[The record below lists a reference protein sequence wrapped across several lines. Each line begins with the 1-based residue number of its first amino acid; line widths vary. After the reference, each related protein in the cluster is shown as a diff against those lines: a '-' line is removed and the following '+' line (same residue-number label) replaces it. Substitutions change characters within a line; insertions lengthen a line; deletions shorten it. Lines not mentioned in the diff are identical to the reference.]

1 MTKRNPLY
9 LMLAMAVL
17 LSSISCL
24 SSCKHHD
31 DDEDDVF
38 TYSTSAQTTLVTA
51 FGLQANNDVLANL
64 DSVHFTVDYDNGLIY
79 NADSLPVGT
88 DITALKV
95 TVEFLN
101 TVKSAV
107 FTITGATAHA
117 DTTISYTA
125 SMSKSLDFSGKTTL
139 TVTSADDSRVKDYEV
154 KVLVHKVNPDSLVW
168 PQSWRRDLQGI
179 ESGAIAYKTVKQG
192 ELYRSMAYDGTTCTV
207 LTTLAPDEPYL
218 DKNTVQLPFEPV
230 VSSLTACGDDLYMLD
245 GSGVLYASHDGVAWS
260 SCGVV
265 WHSVLGSYEGR
276 VLGIAADGNGGYYHD
291 EYPRGEGFAVTAVED
306 GFPVEGS
313 TDMVVIDNTWSDA
326 PQGMIVGGVDAQGNL
341 LRSVWGYDGIRW
353 GQINNER
360 RSALPAVADAT
371 IFPYYTYKA
380 LSGVRRYG
388 KQPTWL
394 LMGGRLSDG
403 TLNRK
408 IYLSTTQGITWVASD
423 STLTQ
428 ASHMPDFYG
437 AQAFVVDETI
447 NGANRAPSM
456 VSKPV
461 TEWSCPFIYLM
472 GGYNAQGSLL
482 PNVWRGV
489 YIRMTNY
496 PVY

>member
-1 MTKRNPLY
+1 
-9 LMLAMAVL
+9 
-17 LSSISCL
+17 
-24 SSCKHHD
+24 
-31 DDEDDVF
+31 
-38 TYSTSAQTTLVTA
+38 
-51 FGLQANNDVLANL
+51 
-64 DSVHFTVDYDNGLIY
+64 
-79 NADSLPVGT
+79 
-88 DITALKV
+88 
-95 TVEFLN
+95 
-101 TVKSAV
+101 
-107 FTITGATAHA
+107 
-117 DTTISYTA
+117 
-125 SMSKSLDFSGKTTL
+125 
-139 TVTSADDSRVKDYEV
+139 
-154 KVLVHKVNPDSLVW
+154 
-168 PQSWRRDLQGI
+168 
-179 ESGAIAYKTVKQG
+179 
-192 ELYRSMAYDGTTCTV
+192 
-207 LTTLAPDEPYL
+207 
-218 DKNTVQLPFEPV
+218 
-230 VSSLTACGDDLYMLD
+230 
-245 GSGVLYASHDGVAWS
+245 
-260 SCGVV
+260 
-265 WHSVLGSYEGR
+265 
-276 VLGIAADGNGGYYHD
+276 
-291 EYPRGEGFAVTAVED
+291 
-306 GFPVEGS
+306 
-313 TDMVVIDNTWSDA
+313 
-326 PQGMIVGGVDAQGNL
+326 MIVGGVDAQGNL

-353 GQINNER
+353 GQIDNER